1 VRFHIPDPA
10 YTSSDRAQANFRSAF
25 KISLWFVVV
34 LWAIIL
40 LDKGLT
46 LELGRFGVRPREFD
60 GLPGILIA
68 PLLHGSFSHLISNTL
83 PLLVLGTGMLYLYPD
98 SAVRVIPAVY
108 LGSGLAVWLL
118 ARPSIHIGASG
129 LIYGFASY
137 IFVSGIIRRD
147 VRAIAAAMLVC
158 FLYGTLIWGVLP
170 IETGVSWETHLVAA
184 LIGLLMAVLTRRSD
198 TPPRKRYAWEDE
210 DD

>member
-1 VRFHIPDPA
+1 MQFDIPDPA
-10 YTSSDRAQANFRSAF
+10 YTRSDRAYANFRLAF
-25 KISLWFVVV
+25 KFSLWFVVV
-34 LWAIIL
+34 LWVVFL
-40 LDKGLT
+40 LDKVLM
-46 LELGRFGVRPREFD
+46 LELGHFGVRPRELD
-60 GLPGILIA
+60 GLLGILFA

-83 PLLVLGTGMLYLYPD
+83 PLLVLGTGMLYLYPN
-98 SAVRVIPAVY
+98 SAVKVILAVY

-184 LIGLLMAVLTRRSD
+184 LIGLLLAILTRHSD
-198 TPPRKRYAWEDE
+198 TSPRKRYTWEDE

>member
-1 VRFHIPDPA
+1 MQFHIPDPA
-10 YTSSDRAQANFRSAF
+10 YTSSDRTHANFLLAF

-40 LDKGLT
+40 LDRGLG
-46 LELGRFGVRPREFD
+46 LELGRFGVRPHELE
-60 GLPGILIA
+60 GLPGILVA

-98 SAVRVIPAVY
+98 SAVRVIPAIY

-118 ARPSIHIGASG
+118 ARPSVHIGASG
-129 LIYGFASY
+129 LIYGFATY

-210 DD
+210 ED

>member
-1 VRFHIPDPA
+1 MQFDIPDPA
-10 YTSSDRAQANFRSAF
+10 YTSSDRAQVNFRLAF

-40 LDKGLT
+40 LDRGLL
-46 LELGRFGVRPREFD
+46 LELGRFGIRPRELD
-60 GLPGILIA
+60 GLPGILVA

-83 PLLVLGTGMLYLYPD
+83 PLLVLGTGMLYLYPH
-98 SAVRVIPAVY
+98 SAARVILAVY
-108 LGSGLAVWLL
+108 FGSGLAVWLL
-118 ARPSIHIGASG
+118 ARPSIHVGASG
-129 LIYGFASY
+129 LIYGFATY

-147 VRAIAAAMLVC
+147 ARAVAAAMLVC

-184 LIGLLMAVLTRRSD
+184 LIGLLMAALTRRSD

>member
-1 VRFHIPDPA
+1 MQIHIPDPA
-10 YTSSDRAQANFRSAF
+10 YTSSDRAQANFRLAF
-25 KISLWFVVV
+25 KISLGCIVS

-40 LDKGLT
+40 LDWGLM
-46 LELGRFGVRPREFD
+46 LELGRFGIRPREFG
-60 GLPGILIA
+60 GLPGILVA

-83 PLLVLGTGMLYLYPD
+83 PLLVLGTGMLYLYPE

-129 LIYGFASY
+129 LIYGFATY

-158 FLYGTLIWGVLP
+158 FLYGSMIWGVLP
-170 IETGVSWETHLVAA
+170 VEPGVSWETHLVAA
-184 LIGLLMAVLTRRSD
+184 LIGLMMAALTRRSD
-198 TPPRKRYAWEDE
+198 TPPRKRYDWEDE
-210 DD
+210 DN